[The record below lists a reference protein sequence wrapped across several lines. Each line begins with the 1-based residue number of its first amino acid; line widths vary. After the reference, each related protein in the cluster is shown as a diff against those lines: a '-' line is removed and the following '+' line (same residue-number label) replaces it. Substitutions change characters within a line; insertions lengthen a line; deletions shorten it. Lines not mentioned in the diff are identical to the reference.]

1 MERTSGQTQKLPL
14 TYSSITD
21 YSISVDRQTTNQDP
35 AWVTVSKCRRHS
47 CAWSPD
53 GVGNSGPHGF
63 EPVTTR
69 HRAGDT
75 DIVIASCMVLDFTK
89 QLSPTAPTA
98 DFVVWMFTSVCV
110 QLFKSLLCE
119 GEGIQT
125 EWAGTTY

>member
-1 MERTSGQTQKLPL
+1 MGHRQQMQKTFLRL
-14 TYSSITD
+14 ES
-21 YSISVDRQTTNQDP
+21 
-35 AWVTVSKCRRHS
+35 RRRR
-47 CAWSPD
+47 
-53 GVGNSGPHGF
+53 NSGPHGF

-98 DFVVWMFTSVCV
+98 NFVVWMFTSVCV

-125 EWAGTTY
+125 EWPGQPIEVFSA